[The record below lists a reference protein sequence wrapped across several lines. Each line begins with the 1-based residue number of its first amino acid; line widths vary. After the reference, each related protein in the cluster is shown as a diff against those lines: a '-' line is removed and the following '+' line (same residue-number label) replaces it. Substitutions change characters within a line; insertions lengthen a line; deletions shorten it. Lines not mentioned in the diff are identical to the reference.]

1 MTNTFGKNLSALRKA
16 ARLTQ
21 KEVAEKLGVNVH
33 TFIGY
38 ETAGREPKYD
48 LLIKI
53 ADFFGVLV
61 DDLIREKSTEKTG
74 NDEAKRALIESVLAL
89 PPERLQLLAMLTQTA
104 GEVGARP
111 TEGGGTQ
118 YNLTFTVTPKNN
130 SEQSKGEE
138 SVND

>member
-89 PPERLQLLAMLTQTA
+89 PPERVRLLAMLAQA
-104 GEVGARP
+104 AVGVGATP
-111 TEGGGTQ
+111 VEGGGAQ
-118 YNLTFTVTPKNN
+118 YNFAFTIKPKNN
-130 SEQSKGEE
+130 SEQPKGEE
-138 SVND
+138 

>member
-53 ADFFGVLV
+53 ADFFGVSI
-61 DDLIREKSTEKTG
+61 DDLIRGKSTNKTEID
-74 NDEAKRALIESVLAL
+74 NAKKALIESVLAL
-89 PPERLQLLAMLTQTA
+89 PPERVHLLAMLTQTA
-104 GEVGARP
+104 GEVGATP
-111 TEGGGTQ
+111 VEGGGTQ
-118 YNLTFTVTPKNN
+118 YNLTFTIKPKND
-130 SEQSKGEE
+130 SEQPKGEE
-138 SVND
+138 